1 MASDGTIKIS
11 TELDSSQAKSA
22 MSKFSSFSKTA
33 MAGVA
38 VAVGTASAAMGAMA
52 GYSIKVGS
60 SFESGMSKV
69 SAISGATGDEL
80 DALTD
85 KAKEMGAKT
94 KFSASEAADAFQYM
108 AMAGWKTSDMLD
120 GIEGIMNLAAASGE
134 DLATTSDIVTDAL
147 TAFGLSASDSA
158 HFADI
163 LAQASSNSNTN
174 VSMMGETFKYVAPV
188 AGALGFSAEDCAV
201 AIGLMA
207 NSGIK
212 ASQAGTSLR
221 QLFTNLVKPTDN
233 MKTAMDELGISITDT
248 DGNTKSLDTVMGDLR
263 QSFSGL
269 SESQKAQYAATLAGQ
284 EGMSGLLAIV
294 NASDGDFASLKSSIN
309 NADGAAEKMAET
321 MNDNLKGSITIAGS
335 ALEGFGISVYE
346 KMEAPLK
353 SAVDKGTEYI
363 NRMADAFKADGLNG
377 VVEEAGKIFND
388 ACDDV
393 SDFGGAAE
401 GVIEPIRKIVNTGTD
416 LAKDVL
422 PKVRSGIEFTAKN
435 LDVLAP
441 VVLSSV
447 AAFKAFSAIGKVT
460 ATQTKLNAAAM
471 ATLTKMD
478 KANALQLVAT
488 NGGLSARQILLAVSN
503 GQMTAGTAVT
513 SLFATAQAKLN
524 AVLAANPLGAIV
536 AGGMALF
543 GVYKA
548 LEAATERQTEVDKEE
563 ARALKE
569 ASKAAEEH
577 AKASK
582 ERLDSYNELVES
594 QNTQAA
600 SDLNQLNNLK
610 DLNTELQNIVDENG
624 KVKEGYED
632 RAAFI
637 TSQLS
642 SALGVEISMTDGQI
656 ENYQELEGKIQDL
669 IQTKRIEAVMSAQQA
684 KYDEAVA
691 NQMDAAREATES
703 YNGML
708 EARNKL
714 SKEQAELGKL
724 QDQLDDARKRGDI
737 DTIKVLQNKME
748 TQAKVRDSAKET
760 YETEMQAYNDSK
772 DALAKYANDIDQYT
786 ALAEAA
792 ASGNS
797 EAIEQ
802 AIANITAGIK
812 TASNATADE
821 LQKQVIAVSDTEEMI
836 RQEVANGTPGFTE
849 EMLKQA
855 QQATNAA
862 LEEFAKAAPASA
874 EELAKVPPEA
884 VAALIAG
891 DLNGQ
896 LSSEAKG
903 AVDGML
909 DQFDGMDKK
918 TKKKFANAVYG
929 ALEGLD
935 GFDGKLKDPAKEGVD
950 AFLESLRS
958 ALDEHS
964 PSKKTEE
971 IFKLAME
978 GAANGVDSGK
988 ENLLTKAGEVITEFL
1003 GKFSSDEEGG
1013 FGEKMQQAGASLMAF
1028 FGLGVSSKKEDS
1040 KNAGLANAEA
1050 AKSGAAEVNPNATG
1064 RKFGTRYI
1072 SGIGKLLRKTTEAG
1086 RKTANAAKSGAGS
1099 VDPSGTGG
1107 TFGNRYAGGV
1117 GGTTARTGAA
1127 GRRIA
1132 NHAKS
1137 GAGAIDPSGTGRS
1150 FGSSYASGI
1159 GDRTG
1164 AAEGQGRTLAIN
1176 AKSGAGSYDGYEPG
1190 SNFGQGFVL
1199 GIADWIGA
1207 AARKAAELGKSAYEA
1222 AKRAIDSR
1230 SPSKK
1235 TKKLG
1240 KWFGQGF
1247 EIGIEG
1253 EEQSVEKAAETIS
1266 EAALDALDTE
1276 VLIDKLKGLNAS
1288 ELMDKAYA
1296 ASNERRSYVADK
1308 VMAAVAPAQNLKWK
1322 TQEQRQNVQ
1331 LSEDDIKRLASAF
1344 AKAASN
1350 SVVKEM
1356 EGMSIQTK
1364 EREWARLVREVKG

>member
-33 MAGVA
+33 MAGV
-38 VAVGTASAAMGAMA
+38 VTAVGTASAAMAVMA
-52 GYSIKVGS
+52 GYSVKVGS
-60 SFESGMSKV
+60 SFEAGMSKV

-80 DALTD
+80 QKLTD

-108 AMAGWKTSDMLD
+108 AMAGWKTNDMLD

-134 DLATTSDIVTDAL
+134 DLAATSDIVTDAL

-221 QLFTNLVKPTDN
+221 QLFTNLVKPTDD

-294 NASDGDFASLKSSIN
+294 NASDGDFSKLKSSIN
-309 NADGAAEKMAET
+309 NADGAAEDMAET

-363 NRMADAFKADGLNG
+363 NRMADAFEADGLNG

-401 GVIEPIRKIVNTGTD
+401 GVIEPIREIVNAGTN

-422 PKVRSGIEFTAKN
+422 PKVKNGIEFTAEN

-503 GQMTAGTAVT
+503 GQMTVGTAVT

-524 AVLAANPLGAIV
+524 AVMAANPLGVIV
-536 AGGMALF
+536 AGGLALV

-548 LEAATERQTEVDKEE
+548 LKTATERQTEVDKEE
-563 ARALKE
+563 AKALKE
-569 ASKAAEEH
+569 ASKAAEDH

-582 ERLDSYNELVES
+582 ERLDSYAELTES

-669 IQTKRIEAVMSAQQA
+669 ISTKRTEAVLSAQQA

-691 NQMDAAREATES
+691 KQMDAATTATES
-703 YNGML
+703 YNNMM

-714 SKEQAELGKL
+714 SKEQSELSQL
-724 QDQLDDARKRGDI
+724 QDQLDDARKGKNDALI
-737 DTIKVLQNKME
+737 EQLEQKVAKQE
-748 TQAKVRDSAKET
+748 KVRDSVKKT
-760 YETEMQAYNDSK
+760 YKTEMQAYNDSK
-772 DALAKYANDIDQYT
+772 EALAKYANDIDQYT

-862 LEEFAKAAPASA
+862 LEEFAKAAPSSA
-874 EELAKVPPEA
+874 KELAKVPPEA

-909 DQFDGMDKK
+909 DQFDKMDEK
-918 TKKKFANAVYG
+918 TKEKFSNAVYG

-935 GFDGKLKDPAKEGVD
+935 GFDGKLKDPAEEGVE

-971 IFKLAME
+971 IFELAME
-978 GAANGVDSGK
+978 GAANGIDSGK
-988 ENLLTKAGEVITEFL
+988 ENVITKAGEFITAFID
-1003 GKFSSDEEGG
+1003 KFSDTSLS
-1013 FGEKMQQAGASLMAF
+1013 QTLTNAGQSIMSF
-1028 FGLGVSSKKEDS
+1028 FGFGVSSKTGESEK
-1040 KNAGLANAEA
+1040 AGKANADA
-1050 AKSGAAEVNPNATG
+1050 AKNGAGGVDPTQTG
-1064 RKFGTRYI
+1064 NTFGTKYAF
-1072 SGIGKLLRKTTEAG
+1072 GIGKKTTA
-1086 RKTANAAKSGAGS
+1086 ANS
-1099 VDPSGTGG
+1099 
-1107 TFGNRYAGGV
+1107 
-1117 GGTTARTGAA
+1117 
-1127 GRRIA
+1127 
-1132 NHAKS
+1132 
-1137 GAGAIDPSGTGRS
+1137 
-1150 FGSSYASGI
+1150 
-1159 GDRTG
+1159 
-1164 AAEGQGRTLAIN
+1164 QGRTLAIN
-1176 AKSGAGSYDGYEPG
+1176 ANTGAKSKDGYGAGESFG
-1190 SNFGQGFVL
+1190 SGFVK
-1199 GIADWIGA
+1199 GIGSWIKSA
-1207 AARKAAELGKSAYEA
+1207 ASKAAEMANAALNAARKALDSHSPSRKGRALGKTLPQGLGGGVEDDTKIAVQA
-1222 AKRAIDSR
+1222 AKKMSEETLDAIDTES
-1230 SPSKK
+1230 
-1235 TKKLG
+1235 
-1240 KWFGQGF
+1240 
-1247 EIGIEG
+1247 I
-1253 EEQSVEKAAETIS
+1253 VERM
-1266 EAALDALDTE
+1266 
-1276 VLIDKLKGLNAS
+1276 KGLNVS
-1288 ELMDKAYA
+1288 DLLEKAYA
-1296 ASNERRSYVADK
+1296 ASNANREYIAGKVTGAITAKER
-1308 VMAAVAPAQNLKWK
+1308 
-1322 TQEQRQNVQ
+1322 Q
-1331 LSEDDIKRLASAF
+1331 LSNSESAQSEIRLSDEDINRLA
-1344 AKAASN
+1344 KAMTNRPIYVTVPLDGKVITRAI
-1350 SVVKEM
+1350 VKPMKTELDKQDEIRTM
-1356 EGMSIQTK
+1356 LGGNRI
-1364 EREWARLVREVKG
+1364 